1 MAAPELP
8 HRVPHSALHI
18 ARGNLHGFQSG
29 QQTDRSSKKLRV
41 RTALVAAAVA
51 VVALVAGVVMFLRTG
66 SGDGVSV
73 EAPRRGGQIV
83 ASIRAEPRSFN
94 RLVARDQATDL
105 LNFLTQ
111 GPLVRV
117 NRSTFELQPWLAE
130 KWDSTGDG
138 RTYTLFLR
146 PGVTWSDGTAFTSAD
161 VLFSFEAVYNP
172 TSKSV
177 LAGTLLAGGQPIKAA
192 AIDAQTV
199 AVTFPAASGPG
210 LRLLDQLPILPKH
223 KLEGLLTAGTFA
235 SAWNST
241 TPPADIVGTGPFV
254 VRDYQPGQRVVLD
267 RNPRYWR
274 RAADNTPLPYL
285 DRVVLEIVPE
295 QNAEL
300 LRLQSGAIDLT
311 SSELRPE
318 DYLSVRR
325 AEEQGQ
331 LRLIELGVGPDA
343 DAFWFCLKPEVKRKD
358 PRFAFVQRPEFRQ
371 AISHAVDRDMFV
383 QTVFLGAAVP
393 VWGPITPGNTQ
404 WFWPDVPRYLH
415 DDGRARALLTGIGL
429 ADRDGNG
436 VVEDEKGTE
445 ARFTVITQR
454 GIGWYERGVAVL
466 RDELAQ
472 VGIAIEPAPLEF
484 GAMIQRMLACDYDAM
499 YYRPLTTDMD
509 PAGNL
514 DFWLSSGSAHF
525 WNLEQGPSASDWERR
540 IDTLMLEQAATVESE
555 RRHQQFNLVQRIFAE
570 NLPVLHFAAPRLY
583 YGHSV
588 RVRGVVPS
596 VQRPPVLWNADSLS
610 LVSVD

>member
-1 MAAPELP
+1 M
-8 HRVPHSALHI
+8 HSF
-18 ARGNLHGFQSG
+18 RSG
-29 QQTDRSSKKLRV
+29 QKVDRSNKKLRV
-41 RTALVAAAVA
+41 KTPLVATVAAGA
-51 VVALVAGVVMFLRTG
+51 VLVGVIGLVLRNRTG
-66 SGDGVSV
+66 GPPPAQ
-73 EAPRRGGQIV
+73 APTRGGQIV

-94 RLVARDQATDL
+94 RLVARDQTTDL

-111 GPLVRV
+111 GTLVRV
-117 NRSTFELQPWLAE
+117 NRVTFELQPWLAE
-130 KWDSTGDG
+130 RWESSADG
-138 RTYTLFLR
+138 RMHTLHLR
-146 PGVTWSDGTAFTSAD
+146 QGLTWSDGTPFTSAD
-161 VLFSFEAVYNP
+161 VLFSIEAVFNP
-172 TSKSV
+172 KAKSV
-177 LAGTLLAGGQPIKAA
+177 IASVLVVGGQPISATA
-192 AIDAQTV
+192 PDSQTV
-199 AVTFPAASGPG
+199 VLTFPAASGPG

-223 KLEGLLTAGTFA
+223 KLEDSLAAGMFA
-235 SAWNST
+235 SAWSST
-241 TPPADIVGTGPFV
+241 TPPQEIVGTGPFLL
-254 VRDYQPGQRVVLD
+254 REYMPGQRVVLD

-274 RAADNTPLPYL
+274 RGEDGGALPYL
-285 DRVVLEIVPE
+285 DRIVLEIVPE

-300 LRLQSGAIDLT
+300 LRLQSGATDLT

-318 DYLSVRR
+318 DYVSVRR

-343 DAFWFCLKPEVKRKD
+343 DALWFCLKPDARSKD

-371 AISHAVDRDMFV
+371 AISHAVNREEFV

-404 WFWPDVPRYLH
+404 WFWADVPRYPH
-415 DDGRARALLTGIGL
+415 DDERARALLRGIGL
-429 ADRDGNG
+429 EDRNKNG
-436 VVEDEKGTE
+436 VVEDQRGTE

-454 GIGWYERGVAVL
+454 GIGWYERGIAVL

-472 VGIAIEPAPLEF
+472 IGIALDPAPLEF

-499 YYRPLTTDMD
+499 YYRPITTDLD

-514 DFWLSSGSAHF
+514 DFWLSTGSAHF
-525 WNLEQGPSASDWERR
+525 WNLEQRAAATDWERR
-540 IDTLMLEQAATVESE
+540 IDTLMLEQAATIDAE
-555 RRHQQFNLVQRIFAE
+555 RRHQQFNVVQRIFGE

-588 RVRGVVPS
+588 RLRGVVPS

-610 LVSVD
+610 VAPVD